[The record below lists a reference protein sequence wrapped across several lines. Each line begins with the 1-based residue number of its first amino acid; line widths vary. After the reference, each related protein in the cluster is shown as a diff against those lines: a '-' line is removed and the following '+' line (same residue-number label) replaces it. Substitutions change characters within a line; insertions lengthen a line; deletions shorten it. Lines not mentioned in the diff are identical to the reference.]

1 MPGTK
6 NGNGNGNGK
15 KAKGTP
21 KKRTS
26 PYPTRAAAKKMIK
39 KDY

>member
-1 MPGTK
+1 MPGNK
-6 NGNGNGNGK
+6 NGNGNGKGK

-21 KKRTS
+21 KRPAS

>member
-1 MPGTK
+1 MPGDK
-6 NGNGNGNGK
+6 NGNGNGK
-15 KAKGTP
+15 KGKGTP
-21 KKRTS
+21 KKPTS